1 MSSAKSAAPAV
12 DETDL
17 DLSEDEIESRLYE
30 CCILYAYP
38 LQQKDESQL
47 VKEVA
52 AIFEEAG
59 AKLIDKDPWGR
70 RGLAYPIKGSAEAS
84 VTVYYYEIDPSK
96 VKEIEHALKIQKN
109 VLRHLFVKPPKGY
122 TIVKFGA
129 LYEQWLKERES
140 IDQKRSRERE
150 ERLRDQVAEKAKRRA
165 RISTEVKKET
175 PKKAPGAPVSEE
187 VMTEQIDKLISDD
200 TFGL

>member
-1 MSSAKSAAPAV
+1 MSSAKSSASAV
-12 DETDL
+12 DDTDL
-17 DLSEDEIESRLYE
+17 DLLDDEVESRLYE
-30 CCILYAYP
+30 CCVLYAYP

-47 VKEVA
+47 LKEVA

-59 AKLIDKDPWGR
+59 AKLVDKDPWGR
-70 RGLAYPIKGSAEAS
+70 RGLAFPIKGTKEAT
-84 VTVYYYEIDPSK
+84 VVVYYYEIDPLK
-96 VKEIEHALKIQKN
+96 VKEVDQALKIQKN

-122 TIVKFGA
+122 VIVKYGA

-140 IDQKRSRERE
+140 IDQKRARERE

-165 RISTEVKKET
+165 RISTEVKKEA

-187 VMTEQIDKLISDD
+187 AMTQQIDKLISDD
-200 TFGL
+200 SFGL